1 MVFSDDLTMNAAHS
15 AGTITERADLALAAG
30 CDMVLVCN
38 HSEQAAELVTY
49 LDEKQQPGN
58 YRIGCM
64 LAKNAGKHAGLYESD
79 RWQQAKELIGRLSD

>member
-1 MVFSDDLTMNAAHS
+1 MNAAHT

-38 HSEQAAELVTY
+38 QPEQAAELVSY

-58 YRIGCM
+58 YRIGSM
-64 LAKNAGKHAGLYESD
+64 LAKNASKHAGLYESD
-79 RWQQAKELIGRLSD
+79 RWQQAKELIGRVSV